1 MAHFAKIVEKV
12 NSETGETEWIVERV
26 NVVDDE
32 LPTSDGRL
40 GDNDMHVDGETWCS
54 NRRPGTT
61 WKQTSYTGKFR
72 GIFCN
77 IGDKYDPVNDVFVR
91 QKPYSNWVWSDAKNN
106 WVAPV
111 ADPSVNA
118 NEYNAVW
125 DQENNRWGGINGDV
139 SVYWDPDTSS
149 WKNV

>member
-118 NEYNAVW
+118 DEYNW
-125 DQENNRWGGINGDV
+125 RCLCILGSRHI
-139 SVYWDPDTSS
+139 
-149 WKNV
+149 

>member
-32 LPTSDGRL
+32 LPTADGRL

-61 WKQTSYTGKFR
+61 WRSET
-72 GIFCN
+72 C
-77 IGDKYDPVNDVFVR
+77 
-91 QKPYSNWVWSDAKNN
+91 
-106 WVAPV
+106 
-111 ADPSVNA
+111 PSRSLA
-118 NEYNAVW
+118 A
-125 DQENNRWGGINGDV
+125 
-139 SVYWDPDTSS
+139 PDT
-149 WKNV
+149 

>member
-1 MAHFAKIVEKV
+1 MEKR
-12 NSETGETEWIVERV
+12 G
-26 NVVDDE
+26 VVTDVQE
-32 LPTSDGRL
+32 QL
-40 GDNDMHVDGETWCS
+40 GNKLLTQENLEEYFV
-54 NRRPGTT
+54 
-61 WKQTSYTGKFR
+61 
-72 GIFCN
+72 
-77 IGDKYDPVNDVFVR
+77 IGDKSDPVNDVFIPK
-91 QKPYSNWVWSDAKNN
+91 KPYSNWVWSDSKNN

-149 WKNV
+149 WKNA